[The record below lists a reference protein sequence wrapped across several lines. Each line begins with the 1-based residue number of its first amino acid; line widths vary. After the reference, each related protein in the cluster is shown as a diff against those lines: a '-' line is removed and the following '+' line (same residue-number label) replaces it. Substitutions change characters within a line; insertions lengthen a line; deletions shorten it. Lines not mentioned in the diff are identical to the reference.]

1 MADFAAELGVDYQ
14 LILKGTGLDQQHL
27 LDPNMAVSAQQE
39 LQLIGN
45 LVEQLGHRPM
55 LGLEVGTRYH
65 FTTFGSLGLA
75 LMSTANIRE
84 ALDFALAYFPLT
96 FAFTQFIVSEQEQ
109 GIRIE
114 FTIDEGIP
122 QSLSQFI
129 IERDIAALVTVQR
142 DLIPENFC
150 LALAF
155 SFQPKGD
162 LQTYIDLFGI
172 VPEFGETKNFIIL
185 DVEKVNQKLR
195 MANELALQHAEQQCR
210 QILEK
215 RQSQKKY
222 SHHVQQVLMHTKGEI
237 PSMEIVADRLHLNSR
252 TLRRHLVNEGTTFI
266 KIREDVRKI
275 LADYYLS
282 LPQTS
287 VEQIAEWLGYAEATS
302 FIHAYK
308 RWYGKTPHASR
319 LAMSMDSINNHLNQP
334 SALANSASI

>member
-1 MADFAAELGVDYQ
+1 MTYAWAFERSIHSVRLMADFAAELGVDYQ
-14 LILKGTGLDQQHL
+14 VILKGTDLDQQHL

-39 LQLIGN
+39 LQVIRN
-45 LVEQLGHRPM
+45 LVEQCGERTA
-55 LGLEVGTRYH
+55 LGLDVGTRYH

-75 LMSTANIRE
+75 LMSAANIRK

-96 FAFTQFIVSEQEQ
+96 FAFTQFIVSEEEQ

-114 FTIDEGIP
+114 FAVDKGIP
-122 QSLSQFI
+122 QALSQFI
-129 IERDIAALVTVQR
+129 VERDISALITVQR

-150 LALAF
+150 LELAF

-162 LQTYIDLFGI
+162 VQTYIDLFGI
-172 VPEFGETKNFIIL
+172 EPKFGETKNFIIL
-185 DVEKVNQKLR
+185 DADNINQKLR

-237 PSMEIVADRLHLNSR
+237 PSMEIVADRLHLNTR
-252 TLRRHLVNEGTTFI
+252 TLRRHLLNEGTTFI

-287 VEQIAEWLGYAEATS
+287 IEQIAEWLGYAEATS

-319 LAMSMDSINNHLNQP
+319 LAMKIL
-334 SALANSASI
+334 I